1 MYCSVYY
8 YDEIYFVG
16 GAKFFSYPPR
26 NLFHT
31 PSAEFLGQIRLV
43 LAQFAEVFAPDAGIF
58 SDHANLPFKAVF
70 NRDEDKSLA
79 LQCGDDVLDLA
90 LADVEEF
97 GEVAV
102 GRITTVFVIQRMD
115 FDEQNF
121 FHQRKLP
128 GQPDVLRN
136 PHAFEITG

>member
-1 MYCSVYY
+1 MYY
-8 YDEIYFVG
+8 YVEVFFRG
-16 GAKFFSYPPR
+16 GRKFISYPLGRKLPTSPVAQR
-26 NLFHT
+26 QPVDKFLVVLLELLHVGIPHARILPDGVDHPVVTVLDGDGDESLLFQG
-31 PSAEFLGQIRLV
+31 ADVR
-43 LAQFAEVFAPDAGIF
+43 
-58 SDHANLPFKAVF
+58 ANLAF
-70 NRDEDKSLA
+70 
-79 LQCGDDVLDLA
+79 
-90 LADVEEF
+90 ADVEEF

-136 PHAFEITG
+136 PNPFEITW